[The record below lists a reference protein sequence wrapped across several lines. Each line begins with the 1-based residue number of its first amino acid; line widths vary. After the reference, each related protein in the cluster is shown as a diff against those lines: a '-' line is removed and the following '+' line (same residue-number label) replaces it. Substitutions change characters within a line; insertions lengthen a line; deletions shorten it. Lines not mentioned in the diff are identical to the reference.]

1 MKKSVVFSI
10 LIAVVLTIGVI
21 ALAMSNLT
29 IGNPDASDVSAESA
43 TTTQGDSLT
52 DETVWV
58 TVWRCAGR
66 AWMPWLGLR

>member
-21 ALAMSNLT
+21 ALAMSSLT
-29 IGNPDASDVSAESA
+29 TGNPDASDVSAESA

-52 DETVWV
+52 DETVPDEAV
-58 TVWRCAGR
+58 SKKMHRQAK
-66 AWMPWLGLR
+66 